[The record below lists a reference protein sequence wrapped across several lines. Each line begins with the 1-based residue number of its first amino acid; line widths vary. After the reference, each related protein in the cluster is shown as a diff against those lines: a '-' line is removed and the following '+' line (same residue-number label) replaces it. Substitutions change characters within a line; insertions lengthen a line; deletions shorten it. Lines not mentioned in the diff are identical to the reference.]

1 MNAKRNALVRVL
13 ALLACSISLIAPL
26 LAFSQGPDQPPTQKS
41 AAPTDD
47 QLLDRALCPIVY
59 QVDRFL
65 SPRGYRYLFYG
76 NGFFINNDGY
86 LLTDAHVLGQLHGG
100 QPYVLLHSPL
110 APPHF
115 VQANVVAIDREHDVA
130 VLRVTP
136 SPFSSSDSVAFLP
149 LALESTMPG
158 EKVLAAA
165 LRPSR
170 PRDAW
175 SFEPVPEERSPGEIL
190 RFEFSQLEKGRT
202 DTELFLFNHI
212 VQLGQSGAPVISQD
226 SHEVVG
232 LIEGQWLRDNSTSF
246 AAPENELTPRNSSA
260 ASSNEATAVPGA
272 VIPIHYAIAL
282 LQRRNIVWH
291 GAEEDA
297 LAKQRAESDGSASA
311 PPAPLSLIPPPYP
324 PQSLFGGEVLL
335 DALVGR
341 NGMLSDI
348 KIVHGEQPFLEKAL
362 AATRTWTFIPARA
375 QDHAVE
381 ARIAIAFQ
389 FPQPYVPP
397 RDSGVHHYTASNC
410 SATQDCAAIPLTT
423 VEPQYPSAT
432 NAEGTVIFDES
443 IGRDGQIESV
453 EVLRDLAPVNAAARA
468 AAAQWHF
475 APATHAG
482 AATNSTAVIVVT
494 FRHPLATSHTD
505 Q

>member
-1 MNAKRNALVRVL
+1 MNAKRNAIVRVL
-13 ALLACSISLIAPL
+13 ALLACSISLIAPH
-26 LAFSQGPDQPPTQKS
+26 LAFCHGPDQLPTQKS
-41 AAPTDD
+41 AAPTDE

-86 LLTDAHVLGQLHGG
+86 LLTDAHVLSQLHGG

-130 VLRVTP
+130 ILRATP
-136 SPFSSSDSVAFLP
+136 NPFNSSDSVAFLP

-158 EKVLAAA
+158 KKVLAAA

-175 SFEPVPEERSPGEIL
+175 SREPVPEERSPGEIL
-190 RFEFSQLEKGRT
+190 RFEFSQLEKGRP

-232 LIEGQWLRDNSTSF
+232 LIEGQWLRDNSTTF
-246 AAPENELTPRNSSA
+246 AAPENKLTPRNLSA

-291 GAEEDA
+291 GTEEDA
-297 LAKQRAESDGSASA
+297 LTKQHAESDGSASA

-348 KIVHGEQPFLEKAL
+348 KIDHGEQPFLEKAL

-375 QDHAVE
+375 QAPVE
-381 ARIAIAFQ
+381 AKCNGIDQECMPRLDHELGFRNLIRRGSDAIRKRLDESTNCAEDDGNTNNTGAHAK
-389 FPQPYVPP
+389 YSVVMPP
-397 RDSGVHHYTASNC
+397 HDGALYLSSQVRSVARGSEINVAADERYHVVLRKISPPDTMPARDLCGAS
-410 SATQDCAAIPLTT
+410 Q
-423 VEPQYPSAT
+423 
-432 NAEGTVIFDES
+432 FDEV
-443 IGRDGQIESV
+443 R
-453 EVLRDLAPVNAAARA
+453 RP
-468 AAAQWHF
+468 
-475 APATHAG
+475 
-482 AATNSTAVIVVT
+482 
-494 FRHPLATSHTD
+494 
-505 Q
+505 

>member
-1 MNAKRNALVRVL
+1 MNAKRKALARVL
-13 ALLACSISLIAPL
+13 ALLACFISLIAAH
-26 LAFSQGPDQPPTQKS
+26 LAFSQSPDQTPAQKS
-41 AAPTDD
+41 AAPADD

-76 NGFFINNDGY
+76 NGFFINSDGY
-86 LLTDAHVLGQLHGG
+86 LLTDAHVLSQLHGG
-100 QPYVLLHSPL
+100 QPYILLHSSL
-110 APPHF
+110 AQPHF
-115 VQANVVAIDREHDVA
+115 VTANVVAVDREHDVA
-130 VLRVTP
+130 LLRATP
-136 SPFSSSDSVAFLP
+136 NPFTSSDSVSFLS

-175 SFEPVPEERSPGEIL
+175 SLEPVPEERSPGEIL
-190 RFEFSQLEKGRT
+190 RFEFSQLEKGRP
-202 DTELFLFNHI
+202 DTELFLFNHM

-226 SHEVVG
+226 SHEVIG
-232 LIEGQWLRDNSTSF
+232 LVEGQWLRDNSTTF
-246 AAPENELTPRNSSA
+246 AAPDGPASRNSSA
-260 ASSNEATAVPGA
+260 ASSNDATAVPGA

-282 LQRRNIVWH
+282 LQRRNIAWH

-297 LAKQRAESDGSASA
+297 LTKQRTESDAASSQ
-311 PPAPLSLIPPPYP
+311 PAPLSLIPPPYP

-348 KIVHGEQPFLEKAL
+348 KIIHGEQPFLEKAL
-362 AATRTWTFIPARA
+362 AATRTWTFVPARA
-375 QDHAVE
+375 EGRAVE

-397 RDSGVHHYTASNC
+397 RDPTVHHYTASNC
-410 SATQDCAAIPLTT
+410 STTQDCAAVPLTT
-423 VEPQYPSAT
+423 IEPQYPSAS
-432 NAEGTVIFDES
+432 NAEGTAILDES
-443 IGRDGQIESV
+443 IDRDGKIASV
-453 EVLRDLAPVNAAARA
+453 QVLRDLAPVDAVTRA
-468 AAAQWHF
+468 AAAQWQF
-475 APATHAG
+475 APATRAG
-482 AATNSTAVIVVT
+482 AATDSTAIIVVT
-494 FRHPLATSHTD
+494 FRHPLATTHTD
-505 Q
+505 E